1 MSLALRRGLVGAALL
16 GWAAVLTRFG
26 SPDLY
31 ALLAGY
37 AAVVVVALL
46 AVDPDTR
53 ALFRVER
60 RGVLLG
66 LAGAGLMIAGTH
78 VAFALAAALDPRVS
92 EAVQANYATT
102 GIAGNGAVVPLMLV
116 VIVAEEVLW
125 RGSAIE
131 CLRGLVSPRAAA
143 AISIASYALV
153 QLASGSWV
161 VVALAAVCGVL
172 WTLERLWT
180 RSLVPPLITHAAW
193 SVTVLVVA
201 PVG

>member
-1 MSLALRRGLVGAALL
+1 VSPSLRRGLLAAALL
-16 GWAAVLTRFG
+16 GWGAVLTRFG

-37 AAVVVVALL
+37 AGALTIVL
-46 AVDPDTR
+46 LGIDPDTR
-53 ALFRVER
+53 ALFRVDR
-60 RGVLLG
+60 RGLLVG
-66 LAGAGLMIAGTH
+66 VAGAGLMIVGTH
-78 VAFALAAALDPRVS
+78 LAFAVVSALEPRVS
-92 EAVQANYATT
+92 DAVQANYATT
-102 GIAGNGAVVPLMLV
+102 GIAGNWTVVPLMLV
-116 VIVAEEVLW
+116 VVLAEEVLW
-125 RGSAIE
+125 RGSLIE
-131 CLRGLVSPRAAA
+131 ALRGVVSPPAGA

-161 VVALAAVCGVL
+161 VVALAAVCGAL

-193 SVTVLVVA
+193 SLTVLVVA